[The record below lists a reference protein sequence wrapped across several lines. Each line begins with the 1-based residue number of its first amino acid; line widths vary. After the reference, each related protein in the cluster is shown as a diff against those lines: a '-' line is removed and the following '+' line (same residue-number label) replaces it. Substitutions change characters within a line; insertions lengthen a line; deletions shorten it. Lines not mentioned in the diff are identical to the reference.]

1 MDQTHVKSNHN
12 YQKGDI
18 VHHRN
23 GSYYEV
29 IAIVNQQESILRRV
43 SDDYLLAAVNMKF
56 CDDCRIE
63 WEYSYEIGFPKS
75 IEDAISENLAL
86 QKIKFSLINVRMVQ
100 LCAIVFLDGYYFGVY
115 DVARGQFI
123 LYTLAL

>member
-75 IEDAISENLAL
+75 IEDAVSENLAL
-86 QKIKFSLINVRMVQ
+86 QEIKFSFMDMKMVESWMV
-100 LCAIVFLDGYYFGVY
+100 IFLDGHYFGIY
-115 DVARGQFI
+115 DVVQGQFI
-123 LYTLAL
+123 L